1 MNPLAAAATT
11 IPTPHPPLAAA
22 SACRQAKPASGS
34 RGRLAHILRWSVG
47 MCVLLRVE
55 VVVPALH
62 LLLVVLGSW
71 RPPPYRTLRGA
82 AVYPSC
88 WARRPVRSGM
98 VLASMATGCV
108 GLGPAA
114 LSARSCLGG
123 SPPSLRRCS

>member
-55 VVVPALH
+55 VVVPALC
-62 LLLVVLGSW
+62 LLLAASSLSHASWCCRLPFVLG
-71 RPPPYRTLRGA
+71 
-82 AVYPSC
+82 
-88 WARRPVRSGM
+88 
-98 VLASMATGCV
+98 ASAG
-108 GLGPAA
+108 
-114 LSARSCLGG
+114 
-123 SPPSLRRCS
+123 